1 VYVSASAQPDIAQI
15 GSRVVWLSSGAEIL
29 KILDPS
35 CVPRP
40 EGGRSE
46 KDDTDADFAMAET
59 FELI

>member
-1 VYVSASAQPDIAQI
+1 VYVSASAQPDLAQI

-46 KDDTDADFAMAET
+46 KDTDAE